1 MGRLTYNPDIFTNVK
16 KWDSEYT
23 YLGVFISGKLN
34 QKNGSGYPILD
45 VIDLDWDGAFL
56 SYLNTYLYTTEDV
69 IRVLDIYGNDHN
81 YLRNDVI
88 NNSYL
93 SYVLGNIDKNITYQ
107 ISNNNEYISDVI
119 IDNIFQKIEVLD
131 QIRDV
136 VLDDTRYIRLQHD
149 EVFDE
154 NNNLL
159 YPDQEYYVY
168 VDRQYVKVSNEYILA
183 HPEETYYEFI
193 LQDIININKRIW
205 SIQEKI
211 GEETL
216 DEVTNQYTYSGFY
229 ERFHN
234 IEVNIDDLSYLTSY
248 SIDLGSE
255 AYSTAYETKLDID
268 NSIRP
273 TAFAAYT
280 NSYLNT
286 EKIGHHTIYNVYEK
300 IEEYTPEIMDY
311 IHEHNNTVFTYNQN
325 TGEYTAS
332 TYNSHYQGQYY
343 VFYEK
348 IAATGIEKEI
358 EDINQ
363 NIGDNTYLLYHLTTE
378 SKDPDNIQLKM
389 TPNDRSTIDRKITVD
404 ITKSLINENTGTITE
419 GLITYTN
426 LINSFS
432 YMFNWKILKNE

>member
-56 SYLNTYLYTTEDV
+56 TYLNTYLYTTEDV

-81 YLRNDVI
+81 YLKNDVV

-119 IDNIFQKIEVLD
+119 IDGIFQRIEVLD

-136 VLDDTRYIRLQHD
+136 VLDDTRYIRLQHN

-168 VDRQYVKVSNEYILA
+168 VDRQYVKVSNEYILT

-211 GEETL
+211 GEEVL

-273 TAFAAYT
+273 TTFAAYT

-404 ITKSLINENTGTITE
+404 ITKSLVNENTGTITE